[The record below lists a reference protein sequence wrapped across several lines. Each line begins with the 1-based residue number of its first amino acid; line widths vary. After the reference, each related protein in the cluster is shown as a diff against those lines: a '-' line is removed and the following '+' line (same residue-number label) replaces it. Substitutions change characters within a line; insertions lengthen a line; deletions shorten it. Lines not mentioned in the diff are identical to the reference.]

1 MKNIL
6 KLSIG
11 CVALTFVLGGCATS
25 KPALHGQLNPTFG
38 SAVQANVAAHAVAPT
53 AAQKANT
60 FIPADP
66 TRTQKA
72 RQNYRENTIPEPSR
86 VNSSNSE

>member
-1 MKNIL
+1 MRTHI

-11 CVALTFVLGGCATS
+11 CIVSVLVLGGCATS
-25 KPALHGQLNPTFG
+25 KPALEGQLNPALG
-38 SAVQANVAAHAVAPT
+38 HAVDANKAAHAVAPS

-66 TRTQKA
+66 MRAQQA
-72 RQNYRENTIPEPSR
+72 RQNYRNNTIAKPNRDEQ
-86 VNSSNSE
+86 